1 MKLILSLISALIV
14 TYSCSPI
21 NNQHGYILE
30 DFVNSSN
37 SISQFNMETTTEN
50 DILQTLGS
58 PSIIINDV
66 NNIWIYLVSI
76 KKENIF
82 ENDTVMYQSIMRYE
96 FDNNG
101 KLLSKGNLKDM
112 HWTFEQIIE
121 RVSYGSTIFPGDI
134 IGSGPVGTGSLL
146 EINGSNKLKN
156 VNYEDVWLKEIDIV
170 EMEIENIGRITNK
183 IICNKSNYKIN

>member
-1 MKLILSLISALIV
+1 MKLLLSLICVLIV

-37 SISQFNMETTTEN
+37 SISQFNTETTTKN

-66 NNIWIYLVSI
+66 NKIWIYLVSI

-82 ENDTVMYQSIMRYE
+82 EEDAVMHQSIMRYE
-96 FDNNG
+96 FDGNG
-101 KLLSKGNLKDM
+101 KLLSKEFLDNNNF
-112 HWTFEQIIE
+112 TEVAF
-121 RVSYGSTIFPGDI
+121 STDKTEMASDNFGLADQ
-134 IGSGPVGTGSLL
+134 L
-146 EINGSNKLKN
+146 
-156 VNYEDVWLKEIDIV
+156 YESFTR
-170 EMEIENIGRITNK
+170 GQ
-183 IICNKSNYKIN
+183 

>member
-1 MKLILSLISALIV
+1 MKLIFFIISSFII

-37 SISQFNMETTTEN
+37 SISQFNTETTTKN

-82 ENDTVMYQSIMRYE
+82 ESDAVMYQSIMRYE
-96 FDNNG
+96 FDDNG
-101 KLLSKGNLKDM
+101 KLLSKEFLDKENFTDIAFSTDKTKVISDNFGLVDQFYESFTRGN
-112 HWTFEQIIE
+112 
-121 RVSYGSTIFPGDI
+121 
-134 IGSGPVGTGSLL
+134 
-146 EINGSNKLKN
+146 
-156 VNYEDVWLKEIDIV
+156 
-170 EMEIENIGRITNK
+170 
-183 IICNKSNYKIN
+183 

>member
-1 MKLILSLISALIV
+1 MKLILSLISALII

-82 ENDTVMYQSIMRYE
+82 ENDAVMYQSIMRYE

-101 KLLSKGNLKDM
+101 KLLSKEFLDKDNF
-112 HWTFEQIIE
+112 TEIAFSKAKTEGASDNYGLADQI
-121 RVSYGSTIFPGDI
+121 
-134 IGSGPVGTGSLL
+134 
-146 EINGSNKLKN
+146 
-156 VNYEDVWLKEIDIV
+156 YESFTR
-170 EMEIENIGRITNK
+170 GQ
-183 IICNKSNYKIN
+183 

>member
-37 SISQFNMETTTEN
+37 DVSQFNMETTTEN

-66 NNIWIYLVSI
+66 NNIWLYLVSI
-76 KKENIF
+76 KKENVF
-82 ENDTVMYQSIMRYE
+82 ENDAVMYQSIMRYE

-101 KLLSKGNLKDM
+101 KLLSKEFLDKENFTDIA
-112 HWTFEQIIE
+112 F
-121 RVSYGSTIFPGDI
+121 STDKTKVVRDNFGLVDQ
-134 IGSGPVGTGSLL
+134 L
-146 EINGSNKLKN
+146 
-156 VNYEDVWLKEIDIV
+156 YESFTR
-170 EMEIENIGRITNK
+170 GQ
-183 IICNKSNYKIN
+183 

>member
-82 ENDTVMYQSIMRYE
+82 ENDAVMYQSIMRYE

-101 KLLSKGNLKDM
+101 KLLSKKFYDKKDF
-112 HWTFEQIIE
+112 TEIAFSKEKT
-121 RVSYGSTIFPGDI
+121 RVVSDNFRLTDQ
-134 IGSGPVGTGSLL
+134 L
-146 EINGSNKLKN
+146 
-156 VNYEDVWLKEIDIV
+156 YESFTR
-170 EMEIENIGRITNK
+170 GQ
-183 IICNKSNYKIN
+183 